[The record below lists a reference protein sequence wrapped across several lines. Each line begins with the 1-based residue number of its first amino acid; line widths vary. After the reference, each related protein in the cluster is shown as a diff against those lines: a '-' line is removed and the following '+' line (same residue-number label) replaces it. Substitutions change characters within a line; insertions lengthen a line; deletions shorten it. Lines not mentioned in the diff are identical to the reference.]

1 MDTNS
6 RDKIVAVERKHYRRR
21 NFWSFI
27 GVSVAFG
34 GAVLTALAE
43 HKYPLP
49 QILIDDPPIAF
60 FGGTFIG
67 LAIIILAWVC
77 NRRPQGA
84 DADEVTQRQIETY
97 QNRYRW
103 FVLFLG
109 FMPLVM
115 AVVLN
120 VLPVYL
126 PGYFQADPSSTRLFV
141 VIVLCT
147 MPYIAFEI
155 FRPTGDTPAN
165 FNDELFRDLRL
176 KAVRIGYVAVM
187 TALTAAFVWFLWH
200 PEDCRFVLPWLLAAG
215 VAIPAVVFVFLH
227 WRAGREA
234 SDDER

>member
-1 MDTNS
+1 M
-6 RDKIVAVERKHYRRR
+6 
-21 NFWSFI
+21 
-27 GVSVAFG
+27 
-34 GAVLTALAE
+34 L
-43 HKYPLP
+43 
-49 QILIDDPPIAF
+49 
-60 FGGTFIG
+60 
-67 LAIIILAWVC
+67 
-77 NRRPQGA
+77 NRRPEGA
-84 DADEVTQRQIETY
+84 DADAVTQCQIETY

-147 MPYIAFEI
+147 MPYVAFEI
-155 FRPTGDTPAN
+155 FRSTGDTPAN

-187 TALTAAFVWFLWH
+187 AALTAAYVWFLWY
-200 PEDCRFVLPWLLAAG
+200 PEDCRLILPWLLAAG

-227 WRAGREA
+227 WRAGQEG
-234 SDDER
+234 